1 MTLFSPISIGRMQ
14 LRNRIVMSPM
24 ETCYGTKHGA
34 PSDQTI
40 DYFEARARGGVGLIT
55 LGASTIDSQHR
66 EVPNSMDFGTSE
78 HLERHRALTERV
90 HAQGAK
96 IQPQLV
102 HPGPDGLAPYLAGIQ
117 NVGPSVI
124 QSYLTGVACR
134 ELEEAEIEGIVEQ
147 YAGAAKR
154 VRDAG
159 YDGIELHAAHGYM
172 LLGSF
177 LSPVRNRRT
186 DKYAGGDPKGRV
198 RLIHEVVQAIKGS
211 AGAEFPVTLRVS
223 GYERDP
229 GGRTSYD
236 TARIAPALVESG
248 VDAFHVS
255 GGVIDRLTTQMV
267 SGAVYGPGHNLAAA
281 EAVRLV
287 VDVPVM
293 AVGRIHEPA
302 LAHRIIEEDR
312 ADLVVMG
319 RPLLADADLPRK
331 LQEGRT
337 AELRLCISCQNCI
350 DSMETRGRMSCAVN
364 AQTGREGELSF
375 TPVEHP
381 RSVLVIGGGPAGL
394 EAARVAALRGHRV
407 KLREREGF
415 LGGALV
421 MAATVH
427 PDNEPLLSYLKAE
440 LARLGVD
447 VATRTEVGP
456 EDVRELGADVVI
468 VATGGRVVAPDVP
481 GSELPHVLTGA
492 EMRQL
497 IAGRLPSELRDKLPA
512 WQRLGVRLLGTGIQS
527 LVEPRRLRF
536 LTRIWMPLGRRVV
549 VIGGDLA
556 AVELSEFL
564 AERGRQVTLVE
575 AGPEI
580 AREVGLKRRTEH
592 MDRLDR
598 LGVPVVT
605 GIATERIED
614 DGVRLAG
621 GRNVPADSVILAG
634 EVEADTSLYKALC
647 EAGHEVHAV
656 GDCTGL
662 GLIVKAIEEGAR
674 AACAI

>member
-1 MTLFSPISIGRMQ
+1 MTLFSPISIGTMQ

-55 LGASTIDSQHR
+55 LGASTVDSQHR
-66 EVPNSMDFGTSE
+66 EVPNSMDFGTTE
-78 HLERHRALTERV
+78 HLDRHRELTDRI

-102 HPGPDGLAPYLAGIQ
+102 HPGPDGLAPYLSGIP

-134 ELEEAEIEGIVEQ
+134 ELAEAEIEGIIAQ
-147 YAGAAKR
+147 YASAAKR
-154 VRDAG
+154 VREGG

-186 DKYAGGDPKGRV
+186 DTYAGGDPEGRV
-198 RLIHEVVQAIKGS
+198 RLIHEVVRAIKRS
-211 AGAEFPVTLRVS
+211 AGADFPITLRVS

-236 TARIAPALVESG
+236 TARMAPSLVESG

-281 EAVRLV
+281 AAVRLV

-293 AVGRIHEPA
+293 AVGRIHDPA
-302 LAHRIIEEDR
+302 LAHRILDEDR
-312 ADLVVMG
+312 ADLVAMG

-331 LQEGRT
+331 LKEGRT

-364 AQTGREGELSF
+364 AQTGREGELPF
-375 TPVEHP
+375 TPTDHP
-381 RSVLVIGGGPAGL
+381 RSVLVVGGGPAGL

-407 KLREREGF
+407 MLREREGF

-427 PDNEPLLSYLKAE
+427 PDNEPLLTYLKAE
-440 LARLGVD
+440 LARLDVD

-456 EDVRELGADVVI
+456 EEVRKLGADVVI
-468 VATGGRVVAPDVP
+468 VATGGRVVAPEVP
-481 GSELPHVLTGA
+481 GRELPHVLTGA
-492 EMRQL
+492 QMRQL
-497 IAGRLPSELRDKLPA
+497 IAGRLPSELRAKLPA
-512 WQRLGVRLLGTGIQS
+512 WQRLGVQLVGGSLQS
-527 LVEPRRLRF
+527 LVEPRRLRSV
-536 LTRIWMPLGRRVV
+536 TRIWMPLGKRVV
-549 VIGGDLA
+549 VVGGDLA

-580 AREVGLKRRTEH
+580 ASEVGLKRRTEH

-605 GIATERIED
+605 GVAVERIESEA
-614 DGVRLAG
+614 VRLPG
-621 GRNVPADSVILAG
+621 GRRVPADSVILAG
-634 EVEADTSLYKALC
+634 EVEADTSLYTALSA
-647 EAGHEVHAV
+647 AGHEVHAV